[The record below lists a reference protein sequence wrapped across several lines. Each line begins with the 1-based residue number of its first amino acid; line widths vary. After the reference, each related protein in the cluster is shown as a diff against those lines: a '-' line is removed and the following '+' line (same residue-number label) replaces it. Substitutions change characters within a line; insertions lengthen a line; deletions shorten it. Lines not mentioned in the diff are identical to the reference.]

1 MIEIEAIHLQY
12 LTEYGHG
19 LRETLFYHLYRRTQ
33 VYKTRKEM
41 MDALP
46 FISDG
51 AISLDGGM
59 IRGPGVHALGTR

>member
-1 MIEIEAIHLQY
+1 
-12 LTEYGHG
+12 
-19 LRETLFYHLYRRTQ
+19 
-33 VYKTRKEM
+33 M